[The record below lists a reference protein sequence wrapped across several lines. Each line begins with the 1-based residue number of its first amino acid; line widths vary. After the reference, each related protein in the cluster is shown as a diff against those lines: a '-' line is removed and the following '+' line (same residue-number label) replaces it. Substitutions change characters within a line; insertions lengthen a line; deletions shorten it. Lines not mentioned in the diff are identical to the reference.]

1 MQYTEDQLHKL
12 QQIELEIFDEFVRLC
27 DKHGLS
33 YVLIGG
39 SCLGAIRHNGFIPWD
54 DDIDV
59 GMSRENFNRF
69 EEICREELD
78 SKYIYQSLNTE
89 RNCGFVFGKI
99 RKKGTVLSEEYSY
112 HVNMSQGV
120 WIDIF
125 VYDRIPDNQR
135 ERTKFLHKVLFLKNF
150 YIVKCGYKLP
160 ANATLG
166 KRLAYYLAKVACA
179 LVPLDSIIHK
189 LDFEMQRYSGNQ
201 SCHDT
206 YPFGGAYGPEKDIVS
221 VEDLHATCEVV
232 FEGRNCKTFS
242 NYKEYLTRVYGNY
255 MELPPIEKRVG
266 GIHNIHE
273 LRL

>member
-1 MQYTEDQLHKL
+1 MQYAENQLQKL
-12 QQIELEIFDEFVRLC
+12 QQVELEIFDEFLRLC
-27 DKHGLS
+27 DKHKLS

-59 GMSRENFNRF
+59 GMSREDFNRF
-69 EEICREELD
+69 EDICKQELNP
-78 SKYIYQSLNTE
+78 KYLFQSLNTE
-89 RNCGFVFGKI
+89 RECGFVFGKI

-135 ERTKFLHKVLFLKNF
+135 ERTKYLRKVLFLKNF
-150 YIVKCGYKLP
+150 YIVKCGYRLP
-160 ANATLG
+160 ANPTPG
-166 KRLAYYLAKVACA
+166 KRLAYYLAKMICA
-179 LVPLDSIIHK
+179 FIPLDTIIRK
-189 LDFEMQRYSGNQ
+189 VNNEMQKYNDDKNCR
-201 SCHDT
+201 DT

-221 VEDLHATCEVV
+221 DEDLHATCEVI
-232 FEGRNCKTFS
+232 FEGRVCMTFS

-255 MELPPIEKRVG
+255 MELPPPEKRVG